1 MVSLVALDEV
11 QPWADTPDD
20 VAVADARTH
29 AQSTLDE
36 GAQAAAGRLPDL
48 LDDCARPHHRG
59 GCDLARMAR
68 RRAIMVGSSRLAAP
82 NTIFLGSTASKI
94 LRALAIPM
102 IVVPGTT
109 VD

>member
-1 MVSLVALDEV
+1 
-11 QPWADTPDD
+11 

-36 GAQAAAGRLPDL
+36 AHKRLPADFPISSTIAQGHTIEEAVTSL
-48 LDDCARPHHRG
+48 EWHDGD
-59 GCDLARMAR
+59 
-68 RRAIMVGSSRLAAP
+68 AIMVGSSRLAAP